1 MIRLHLYIIVL
12 LIKEALMEAIFND
25 DSEEEGQVV
34 SASEEGEVISNNEAL
49 KYLEGSKL
57 LSQAPKE

>member
-1 MIRLHLYIIVL
+1 MIRLHFWIPL

-34 SASEEGEVISNNEAL
+34 SACEEGRS
-49 KYLEGSKL
+49 S
-57 LSQAPKE
+57 STTMP